1 MQLILWRLAATAD
14 RQAIKGGEQ
23 SMASL
28 SFDEAAH
35 LLRRMGFGGT
45 SDEIDALSSR
55 GREGA
60 VDFLINYNQID
71 NKAMDDL
78 LLQSF
83 DFLANPITNQN
94 INNGEIRRWWFTRL
108 VHTKRQFE
116 EKMTLFWHNHFA
128 TSSSKV
134 QDVLMYNQNL
144 TLRQHA
150 LDRFDTLLLDIAKD
164 PAMLVWLDGITNV
177 LGNANENFG
186 RELQELF
193 TMGIF
198 DVVTGAPNYT
208 EQDVKEI
215 ARAFTGWDYQRRPPF
230 QFQLKQNQHDNTVK
244 TIYGQT
250 LNFSGE
256 DVITIISGRPATARY
271 LTWKLFN
278 FFVYPVTNSSADK
291 KTIDKFANIYLSND
305 HSIKELVRAIFTSD
319 EFFSERA
326 FFSLV
331 KQPAELIVGAI
342 RMLGGT
348 YNPGTSVNGE
358 RRTSNFPAQ
367 SSRNQG
373 QDLFAPPDVAGW
385 DYNLGWVNTASMLE
399 RFNFA
404 NTFATT
410 RNTTNPGV
418 YVTTEQLKG
427 FTKSSTKKTVKKFLS
442 VLGPLSAGSDTRKML
457 QNYLVTGDNGQP
469 VEFKNDDATVDK
481 KVRGL
486 VHQIMCLPEFQ
497 LN

>member
-1 MQLILWRLAATAD
+1 
-14 RQAIKGGEQ
+14 
-23 SMASL
+23 MASL

-35 LLRRMGFGGT
+35 LIRRAGFGGT
-45 SDEIDALSSR
+45 SDEIDDLSSR

-60 VDFLINYNQID
+60 VDFLLNFAQID
-71 NKAMDDL
+71 NKEMDDL
-78 LLQSF
+78 LARSF
-83 DFLANPITNQN
+83 EFLDNTISNDT
-94 INNGEIRRWWFTRL
+94 INNGEIRRWWFTRF
-108 VHTKRQFE
+108 VYTKRQFE

-134 QDVLMYNQNL
+134 PDFLMYNQNL
-144 TLRQHA
+144 TLRQHV
-150 LDRFDTLLLDIAKD
+150 LDKFDDLLMAVAKD

-198 DVVTGAPNYT
+198 DKVTGDQNYT

-215 ARAFTGWDYQRRPPF
+215 ARAFTGWDYRRRAPF
-230 QFQLKQNQHDNTVK
+230 EFQLKQNQHDNTVK

-256 DVITIISGRPATARY
+256 DVIEIISARPATARY

-278 FFVYPVTNSSADK
+278 FFVYPLTESSEDK
-291 KTIDKFANIYLSND
+291 KTIDKFAKVYLNKD
-305 HSIKELVRAIFTSD
+305 HSIKELVRSIFVSD

-326 FFSLV
+326 RFSLV
-331 KQPAELIVGAI
+331 KQPVELIVGAI
-342 RMLGGT
+342 RMLGAT
-348 YNPGTSVNGE
+348 YNPGTSVGGD
-358 RRTSNFPAQ
+358 RRVSNLPAQ
-367 SSRNQG
+367 TSRNQG
-373 QDLFAPPDVAGW
+373 QDVFGPPDVAGW
-385 DYNLGWVNTASMLE
+385 GYNLEWVNTAGMLE

-404 NTFATT
+404 NTLATT

-418 YVTTEQLKG
+418 FVTLDRLKSL
-427 FTKSSTKKTVKKFLS
+427 TKPKSKKTVKKFLS
-442 VLGPLSAGSDTRKML
+442 TLGPLEISGSTRKML
-457 QNYLVTGDNGQP
+457 EAYLETNDSGQR
-469 VEFKNDDATVDK
+469 VGFTNDDATIDK

-486 VHQIMCLPEFQ
+486 VHQIMCLPEFH